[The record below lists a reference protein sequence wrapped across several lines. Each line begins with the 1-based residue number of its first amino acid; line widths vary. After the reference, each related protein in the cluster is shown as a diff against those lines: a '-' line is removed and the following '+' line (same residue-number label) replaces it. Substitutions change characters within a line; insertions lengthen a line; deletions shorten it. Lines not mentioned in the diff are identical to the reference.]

1 MSKALHV
8 VTGAFGYSGKRIAAR
23 LIEAGHRVRTLTN
36 SPGRPNPFAEKVEVC
51 GYHFDDPAKL
61 TESLRGAA
69 VLYNTYWVRF
79 DLKGHFSHDE
89 AVENTKKLFAAA
101 KAAGVGR
108 VVHVSITNPSEASP
122 LAYFRGKALL
132 ERALVESGLSYAIL
146 RPAVLFGQE
155 DILVNNIAWTLRR
168 LPVFAMFG
176 MGRYKL
182 RPIHVDDLA
191 ALAVAQGAGRDNRVI
206 DAVGPEAFEFRELVR
221 AIARI
226 LGKRRLVL
234 PMPAW
239 AAFAGAWLTGKI
251 KDDFM
256 LTWEEVRGLMANL
269 LCTDSPPAGAT
280 KLTDWAKAHAGE
292 LGRRY
297 ASELARRKDRTR
309 AYAGVEGP

>member
-1 MSKALHV
+1 MSKELHV

-23 LIEAGHRVRTLTN
+23 LIAAGHRVRTLTN
-36 SPGRPNPFAEKVEVC
+36 SPARPNAFGEKVEVC
-51 GYHFDDPAKL
+51 GYNFDDPAKL
-61 TESLRGAA
+61 AQSLRGAA

-79 DLKGHFSHDE
+79 DLKGRFSQSE

-101 KAAGVGR
+101 RAAGVGR
-108 VVHVSITNPSEASP
+108 VVHVSITNPSEDSP

-132 ERALVESGLSYAIL
+132 ERALIESGLSHAIL
-146 RPAVLFGQE
+146 RPAVLFGEE

-176 MGRYKL
+176 TGRYKL

-191 ALAVAQGAGRDNRVI
+191 ALAVAQGAGGDNRVI

-221 AIARI
+221 TIAGI

-234 PMPAW
+234 PMPAR

-251 KDDFM
+251 KGDVM
-256 LTWEEVRGLMANL
+256 LTWEEVKGLMANL
-269 LCTDSPPAGAT
+269 LYTDSPPAGGT
-280 KLTDWAKAHAGE
+280 KLTDWAKAHADE

-309 AYAGVEGP
+309 AYAGV